1 MTYYHFSKV
10 YYEGEDKLFSQT
22 VTLANGSMLS
32 APSFYYPSND
42 SNSIETFQ
50 LRQTCKRVGLL

>member
-22 VTLANGSMLS
+22 VTLANGSIDEVEE
-32 APSFYYPSND
+32 F
-42 SNSIETFQ
+42 
-50 LRQTCKRVGLL
+50 TCLYMGNIIG